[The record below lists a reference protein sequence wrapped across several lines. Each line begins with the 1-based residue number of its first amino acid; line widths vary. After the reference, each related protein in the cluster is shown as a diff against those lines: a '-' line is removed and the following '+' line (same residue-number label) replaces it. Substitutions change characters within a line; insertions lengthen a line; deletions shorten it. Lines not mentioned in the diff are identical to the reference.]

1 MTMDVT
7 IRRITG
13 PELID
18 VLPGLARLR
27 IEIFAGWPY
36 LYEGDLLYGS
46 NYLREFSRAPDA
58 VVVAALDNEN
68 LVGAATASP
77 MRSQSETFRRPFE
90 ERGMDTSRLFY
101 FGESVLFPE
110 YRGRKIG
117 HAFFDHREAQ
127 ARSCGATAAVFAA
140 VVRPETHPHKPEGY
154 MPLDAFWMRRGYR
167 PIETLTTQ
175 LSWPERTDGVSTVK
189 TMQYWRR
196 DL

>member
-36 LYEGDLLYGS
+36 LYEGDLLYES

-58 VVVAALDNEN
+58 VVV
-68 LVGAATASP
+68 
-77 MRSQSETFRRPFE
+77 
-90 ERGMDTSRLFY
+90 GMDTSRLFY